1 MNHTQDLSVSVVIPN
16 RNGAATLGLCLEAA
30 LACRYPDFEVL
41 VVDDASCDNSL
52 EVIRKFPC
60 RLIRLARHGGAA
72 RARNAGAAHARGAI
86 LFFTDADCLLP
97 PDALARAAE
106 ALAARGA
113 AAAVGGTYT
122 PLPHDRGFFSRF
134 QSVFVHYFETRRPR
148 APDYLATH
156 ALAISAGVFRE
167 HRGFDEDLRPILE
180 DVEFSHRLR
189 RAGCRLV
196 MDPALQVRHVF
207 NFSLRRSL
215 RNAFVK
221 SLYWTRYSLKNG
233 DLLADSG
240 TAARAFK
247 VNVAAL
253 FLGAPWFI
261 LGAIGN
267 AHWLLPAG
275 AVTAVNLFINR
286 GLFRAFVAAGGW
298 RFALAAACYYLLI
311 YPLPVAAGAGLGAV
325 RHVGARLHGARGD
338 AACTRRGVT

>member
-1 MNHTQDLSVSVVIPN
+1 MNHMQDLSVSVVIPN

-41 VVDDASCDNSL
+41 VVDDASRDNSV
-52 EVIRKFPC
+52 EVVRKFPC

-97 PDALARAAE
+97 PDALTRAVE
-106 ALAARGA
+106 ALTAP
-113 AAAVGGTYT
+113 AAVGGSYT
-122 PLPHDRGFFSRF
+122 PLPHDHRFFSRF
-134 QSVFVHYFETRRPR
+134 QSVFVHYFETRRPH

-156 ALAISAGVFRE
+156 ALAISTRVFRE
-167 HRGFDEDLRPILE
+167 HGGFDEDLRPILE

-207 NFSLRRSL
+207 NFSLCRSL

-253 FLGAPWFI
+253 FLGAPLFI

-325 RHVGARLHGARGD
+325 RHVGALLHGARGGV
-338 AACTRRGVT
+338 ACTRRGVT

>member
-1 MNHTQDLSVSVVIPN
+1 MNHMQDLSVSVVIPN

-41 VVDDASCDNSL
+41 VVDDASRDNSV
-52 EVIRKFPC
+52 EVVRKFPC

-97 PDALARAAE
+97 PDALTRAVE
-106 ALAARGA
+106 ALTAR
-113 AAAVGGTYT
+113 AAAVGGSYT
-122 PLPHDRGFFSRF
+122 PLPHDHRFFSRF
-134 QSVFVHYFETRRPR
+134 QSVFVHYFETRRPH

-156 ALAISAGVFRE
+156 ALAISTRVFRE
-167 HRGFDEDLRPILE
+167 HGGFDEDFRPILE

-207 NFSLRRSL
+207 NFSLCRSL

-253 FLGAPWFI
+253 FLGAPLFI

-267 AHWLLPAG
+267 ALWLLPAG

-325 RHVGARLHGARGD
+325 RHVGALLHGARGGV
-338 AACTRRGVT
+338 ACTRRGVT

>member
-1 MNHTQDLSVSVVIPN
+1 MNHMQDLSVSVVIPN

-41 VVDDASCDNSL
+41 VVDDASRDNSV
-52 EVIRKFPC
+52 EVVRKFPC

-97 PDALARAAE
+97 PDALTRAVE
-106 ALAARGA
+106 ALTAR
-113 AAAVGGTYT
+113 AAAVGGSYT
-122 PLPHDRGFFSRF
+122 PLPHDHRFFSRF
-134 QSVFVHYFETRRPR
+134 QSVFVHYFETRRPH

-156 ALAISAGVFRE
+156 ALAISTRVFRE
-167 HRGFDEDLRPILE
+167 HGGFDEDLRPILE

-207 NFSLRRSL
+207 NFSLCRSL

-253 FLGAPWFI
+253 FLGAPLFI

-267 AHWLLPAG
+267 ALWLLPAG

-325 RHVGARLHGARGD
+325 RHVGALLHGARGGV
-338 AACTRRGVT
+338 ACTRRGVT

>member
-1 MNHTQDLSVSVVIPN
+1 MIHRQNLFVTVVIPN

-41 VVDDASCDNSL
+41 VVDDASRDNSIEL
-52 EVIRKFPC
+52 IQKFPC

-72 RARNAGAAHARGAI
+72 CARNAGAAHARGAI

-97 PDALARAAE
+97 PDALTRATE
-106 ALAARGA
+106 ALTAHGP

-122 PLPHDRGFFSRF
+122 PIPHDHGFFSRF

-148 APDYLATH
+148 SPDYLATH
-156 ALAISAGVFRE
+156 ALAIFAHVFRE
-167 HRGFDEDLRPILE
+167 HRGFDENLRPILE

-221 SLYWTRYSLKNG
+221 SLYWSLYSLRNG

-240 TAARAFK
+240 TAARSLK

-253 FLGAPWFI
+253 FLGAPLFF

-275 AVTAVNLFINR
+275 GVVAVNLLINR
-286 GLFRAFVAAGGW
+286 GLFRGFVATGGW
-298 RFALAAACYYLLI
+298 RFALAAVCYYLLI

-325 RHVGARLHGARGD
+325 RHVGALLRGAGGN

>member
-1 MNHTQDLSVSVVIPN
+1 MNHTQDLAVSVVIPN

-41 VVDDASCDNSL
+41 VVDDASRDNSV

-86 LFFTDADCLLP
+86 LLFTDADCLLP
-97 PDALARAAE
+97 PDALTRAVE
-106 ALAARGA
+106 ALAARA
-113 AAAVGGTYT
+113 TAAAVGGTYT

-156 ALAISAGVFRE
+156 ALAISARVFRE
-167 HRGFDEDLRPILE
+167 HHGFDEDLQPILE

-207 NFSLRRSL
+207 NFSLRRSQ

-221 SLYWTRYSLKNG
+221 SLYWSRYSLKNG

-240 TAARAFK
+240 TAAHALK

-253 FLGAPWFI
+253 FLGAPLFI
-261 LGAIGN
+261 LGAIGD

-275 AVTAVNLFINR
+275 GVTAVNLFINR
-286 GLFRAFVAAGGW
+286 GLFRAFAAAGGW

-311 YPLPVAAGAGLGAV
+311 YPLAIGLGAGLGAV
-325 RHVGARLHGARGD
+325 SHVGARLRGARGD

>member
-1 MNHTQDLSVSVVIPN
+1 MNCTQNLSVSVVIPN

-41 VVDDASCDNSL
+41 VVDDASQDGSVEL
-52 EVIRKFPC
+52 IREFPC

-72 RARNAGAAHARGAI
+72 RARNVGAAHARGAI

-97 PDALARAAE
+97 PDALTRAAE
-106 ALAARGA
+106 ALGA
-113 AAAVGGTYT
+113 ADAVGGTYT
-122 PLPHDRGFFSRF
+122 PQPYDHSFFSRF

-156 ALAISAGVFRE
+156 ALAISARVFRE
-167 HRGFDEDLRPILE
+167 HGGFDEDLRPILE

-196 MDPALQVRHVF
+196 MDPALQIRHVF

-253 FLGAPWFI
+253 FLGTPLII

-275 AVTAVNLFINR
+275 GVTAVNLLINR
-286 GLFRAFVAAGGW
+286 GLFRAFVAAGRW

-325 RHVGARLHGARGD
+325 RHVGALLHGARGGV
-338 AACTRRGVT
+338 ACTRRGVT